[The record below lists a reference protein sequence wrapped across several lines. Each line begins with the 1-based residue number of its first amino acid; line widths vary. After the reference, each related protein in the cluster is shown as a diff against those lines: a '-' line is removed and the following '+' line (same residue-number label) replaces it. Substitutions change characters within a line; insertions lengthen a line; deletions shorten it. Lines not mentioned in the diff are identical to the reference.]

1 MALALSRKPGEA
13 IVINGNIRV
22 TVVWIDG
29 QKVRLAIE
37 APDDVRVLREELIDD
52 RRLAGEEPPA

>member
-1 MALALSRKPGEA
+1 MALALSRKPGET
-13 IVINGNIRV
+13 IVINGNVRV

-37 APDDVRVLREELIDD
+37 APENVRVLREELIDG
-52 RRLAGEEPPA
+52 RRLAGEGDRP